1 MNIAVPAVD
10 QSNREVTP
18 ISTASSV
25 PGIWFLPVFFA
36 SAHAHRANSVPEFS
50 LLVAGCRGGKTSL
63 LRLLLDTCN
72 ISTRASK
79 EQLASVAKFVQGC
92 SSHTSHIRSASIA
105 VDLESE
111 GGGEF
116 LLTLVDTPSLDFR
129 DDPATERSVA
139 DTLRYIEGRLG
150 EAADA
155 EWNHPDRLVHLCI
168 YFLDPD
174 HIIPAAM
181 TAPPAPLVVPRARTN
196 SFSQPDQ
203 EPVILEPPVSNNPLL
218 SKPTLPAHDI
228 ICIRRLSARVNVL
241 PVIARADTLSN
252 DRISAIK
259 MAVRRDLADAGI
271 GFGIFDTDAP
281 YQHQDDFI
289 LSKPEPSNGYNSG
302 SATNSPPISPN
313 TSSMLRLPYALIS
326 PDMYS
331 HSDGV
336 PRMAPSRSEL
346 VQSYTPSQYT
356 HPPSKLV
363 RGKFTRN
370 YRWGSLD
377 VLDSSHCDF
386 GHLRSAVFHH
396 METLQ
401 KYTREYLFEK
411 FKNDYKLPTQQ
422 QQQQQQQ
429 HSTSRHSLSHLAS
442 HSSHLTPLGHS
453 SRPVLA
459 IDTAA
464 PGSMSRLT
472 VPQDISVGRDIRS
485 SISRNVSDSVS
496 VKSSGSNAEG
506 SGKQRT
512 KKITV
517 ACNFCRSRKLKCDGG
532 RPACTQCI
540 KRSNPCDY
548 MPQNKRRRGAPRRTD
563 ESASESGDEPSDG
576 PSTSPQAS
584 SRSHS
589 RRNSVL
595 IEHRD
600 YTALPPITGGD
611 LPSSSRSRGMGSS
624 SVYDTELPH
633 IATLS
638 LPDPSPSTPGPPMSA
653 PSLPPIRP
661 ATDPQSQR
669 KRAATVPGKTSRQTS
684 HSGPKVVACNFCRAR
699 KTKCDGA
706 HPACSSC
713 ARRSLSCSYVTDR
726 RGGDKGGARRSSAST
741 SNKAGP
747 QYPSSHPQLLQ
758 SDIPS
763 PPSSRMVPT
772 PSSADMYERRDV
784 MIAGQEGDLKR
795 SQEYMDTLRPPKK
808 MRVDNNSVEIP

>member
-1 MNIAVPAVD
+1 MNIAVPVAEP
-10 QSNREVTP
+10 SNRELTP
-18 ISTASSV
+18 QSTSSSV
-25 PGIWFLPVFFA
+25 PGI
-36 SAHAHRANSVPEFS
+36 SAPEFS
-50 LLVAGCRGGKTSL
+50 ILVAGCRGGKTSL

-72 ISTRASK
+72 ISSRASK
-79 EQLASVAKFVQGC
+79 EQLASVAKFVQG
-92 SSHTSHIRSASIA
+92 SGSHTSHIRTASIA
-105 VDLESE
+105 VDIEAE

-116 LLTLVDTPSLDFR
+116 TLTLVDTPSLDSR
-129 DDPATERSVA
+129 DDAATERSLA
-139 DTLRYIEGRLG
+139 ETLRYIEGRLG

-155 EWNHPDRLVHLCI
+155 EWNHPDRLVHLCV

-174 HIIPAAM
+174 QIIPPTISALP
-181 TAPPAPLVVPRARTN
+181 APPVVSRTRTN

-203 EPVILEPPVSNNPLL
+203 EPVILEPPVTNNPLL
-218 SKPTLPAHDI
+218 TKPTLPAQDI
-228 ICIRRLSARVNVL
+228 HCIRRLSARVNVL
-241 PVIARADTLSN
+241 PVIARADILSN

-281 YQHQDDFI
+281 YQPHQDDFV
-289 LSKPEPSNGYNSG
+289 LMKSEPSNGFTVKSNSG
-302 SATNSPPISPN
+302 SATNSPPTSPN
-313 TSSMLRLPYALIS
+313 TPSMLRLPYALIS
-326 PDMYS
+326 PDIYS

-336 PRMAPSRSEL
+336 PRLALSRSDL
-346 VQSYTPSQYT
+346 VQTYTPSQYSN
-356 HPPSKLV
+356 HLPSKLI
-363 RGKFTRN
+363 RGKFTRS

-377 VLDSSHCDF
+377 VLDPNHCDF
-386 GHLRSAVFHH
+386 SHLRSAIFHH

-401 KYTREYLFEK
+401 NYTREYLLEK
-411 FKNDYKLPTQQ
+411 FRNDYKIPP
-422 QQQQQQQ
+422 Q
-429 HSTSRHSLSHLAS
+429 HPTSRHSLPHITSHP
-442 HSSHLTPLGHS
+442 HLTSLGHP

-464 PGSMSRLT
+464 PGSMSRLA
-472 VPQDISVGRDIRS
+472 VPPDMSVGRDMRS
-485 SISRNVSDSVS
+485 VPISRNVSDNVS
-496 VKSSGSNAEG
+496 VKSSGSKG

-548 MPQNKRRRGAPRRTD
+548 MPQNKRRRGVPRRTD
-563 ESASESGDEPSDG
+563 ESESESGDEPSDVQ
-576 PSTSPQAS
+576 SNSPQAT
-584 SRSHS
+584 SRPHS

-600 YTALPPITGGD
+600 YAALPPITGGD
-611 LPSSSRSRGMGSS
+611 IPSSSRSRGMGSS
-624 SVYDTELPH
+624 SIYDTELPH

-661 ATDPQSQR
+661 ATDPQSAQAQR
-669 KRAATVPGKTSRQTS
+669 KRAATVPGKTPRQTS

-706 HPACSSC
+706 QPACSSC

-726 RGGDKGGARRSSAST
+726 RGGDKGGARRSSM
-741 SNKAGP
+741 SNKATS
-747 QYPSSHPQLLQ
+747 QYPQHPQHPQPEL
-758 SDIPS
+758 PS
-763 PPSSRMVPT
+763 PPSSRMAPT
-772 PSSADMYERRDV
+772 PSSADLYERRDVV

-795 SQEYMDTLRPPKK
+795 SQEYMDVSRPPKK
-808 MRVDNNSVEIP
+808 MRVENTVDIP